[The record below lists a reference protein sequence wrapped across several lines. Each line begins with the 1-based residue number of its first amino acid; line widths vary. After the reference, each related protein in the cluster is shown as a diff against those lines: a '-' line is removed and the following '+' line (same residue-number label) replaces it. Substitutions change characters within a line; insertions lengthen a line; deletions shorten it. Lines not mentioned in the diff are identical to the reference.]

1 MPVRTP
7 SHAPAWCALQVTPG
21 HERALARRAAR
32 VACDSLTDSFVL
44 YRQALRRFEGAW
56 HLREEVMFPGYVFL
70 VTTDRVALAEQLE
83 LLVPAAR
90 LVGAGDAVATLDDE
104 EVAFVRD
111 FGGARRVVEMS
122 RGSIVDGRLVVRE
135 GPLAGRE
142 QLVAKIDR
150 HKRIAFLN
158 IRTGAALGGG
168 AVRVGLE
175 VVSKS

>member
-1 MPVRTP
+1 M
-7 SHAPAWCALQVTPG
+7 APG

-32 VACDSLTDSFVL
+32 VARDALADCFVL

-56 HLREEVMFPGYVFL
+56 HLCEEVMFPGYVFL
-70 VTTDRVALAEQLE
+70 VTADRTALAEQLG
-83 LLVPAAR
+83 LLAPAAR
-90 LVGAGDAVATLDDE
+90 LVGAGKAVATLDDD

-111 FGGARRVVEMS
+111 FGGLQHVVGMS
-122 RGSIVDGRLVVRE
+122 TGVIVDGRLTVYE

-142 QLVAKIDR
+142 HLVAKIDR
-150 HKRIAFLN
+150 HRRTAFLD